1 MSSKRQVAV
10 GVDAGSARTRCAI
23 CFLEGG
29 RLRYAGHGETPS
41 KGFTKGRITDQAAL
55 SESIRNAVQM
65 AEQEA
70 GVSVDGVVVGMG
82 GSAVSGTNSRGL
94 YEFGRPRDIEADDL
108 GYAVERAT
116 HVRLEDDRMI
126 LQVFPQDF
134 IVDGRAGYRNPRGAL
149 CSRLE
154 ANVHV
159 VTVSVQDHQCLVNAV
174 NQAHLMVEETV
185 FEPMAAAYAAVLAE
199 DRSRG
204 VAVVDIGAHST
215 DIAVY
220 DGDAL
225 LRACSLPVGG
235 DHFTRDAAYGLSVAF
250 SDAEMLKEEFGCALL
265 GLTCDSTLIE
275 VPSPDGRPSRETTRR
290 QLNEILEARAEEL
303 FYYVRGE
310 LAKVG
315 MEQSLLE
322 GVVLTG
328 GGALLTGMCD
338 MAERVMNCQA
348 RNALPIGIEEW
359 PLDIDNPGW
368 TTAAGIAM
376 YSARLKMK
384 EQKRKAPGLI
394 GLVLR

>member
-1 MSSKRQVAV
+1 MSSKRQIAV
-10 GVDAGSARTRCAI
+10 GVDAGSARVRCAI
-23 CFLEGG
+23 CILEGG
-29 RLRYAGHGETPS
+29 RLRYAGHGEAS
-41 KGFTKGRITDQAAL
+41 SRGFTRGRITDQGAL
-55 SESIRNAVQM
+55 SASIQQAVQA
-65 AEQEA
+65 AERVAE
-70 GVSVDGVVVGMG
+70 VSVEGVVIGMG
-82 GSAVSGTNSRGL
+82 GSAVAGANSRGL

-116 HVRLEDDRMI
+116 RVRLEDDRMI

-159 VTVSVQDHQCLVNAV
+159 VTVSVQDHQCLVNAA
-174 NQAHLMVEETV
+174 NQAQLTVEETV
-185 FEPMAAAYAAVLAE
+185 FEPMAAAYAAVLPE
-199 DRSRG
+199 DRNRG

-225 LRACSLPVGG
+225 LLASSLALGG
-235 DHFTRDAAYGLSVAF
+235 DHFSRDVAHALSIAF

-265 GLTCDSTLIE
+265 GLTCDATLIE
-275 VPSPDGRPSRETTRR
+275 VPSPDGRPSREATRKE
-290 QLNEILEARAEEL
+290 LNYVLEARADQL
-303 FYYVRGE
+303 FQHVKLE

-338 MAERVMNCQA
+338 MAERGLNCQA

-359 PLDIDNPGW
+359 PLDVDNPNW

-384 EQKRKAPGLI
+384 EQKRKAPGFM